1 MPGLYAFVSPIVAL
15 AAGAWLFGKQ
25 VGPPEVCGVV
35 LLLTAAVTALWRRP
49 EPAAIDAGQREMR
62 VIDCPNLPH
71 RIGGNLA
78 LDFANTYSWR
88 GAPRELDHLVDGVAI
103 PAWAK
108 DRRALSNPV
117 HDLRGKAGRCL
128 WNRSIICVALSP
140 TSRLRRLSARRSGWT
155 SCAMTASWGLSRGPR
170 STSCAAMSSAV

>member
-1 MPGLYAFVSPIVAL
+1 
-15 AAGAWLFGKQ
+15 
-25 VGPPEVCGVV
+25 
-35 LLLTAAVTALWRRP
+35 
-49 EPAAIDAGQREMR
+49 MR

-88 GAPRELDHLVDGVAI
+88 GAPRELDHLVDGAAI
-103 PAWAK
+103 SAWAK
-108 DRRALSNPV
+108 DAGLVESSFTISAAKRALFVEQVHHLRRALT
-117 HDLRGKAGRCL
+117 A
-128 WNRSIICVALSP
+128 
-140 TSRLRRLSARRSGWT
+140 SRLRRLSARRSGWT